1 MWRTSNEKR
10 IERSGWASF
19 GPQQEQTTSIPS
31 MAAFRRI
38 AERNQAKA
46 RIRYL
51 RARRLDSH
59 EDDGEVWGEDSLL
72 DEPSADESLPPK
84 IRIFSLPYRLNSH
97 CPWRVLIHDCRFPP

>member
-59 EDDGEVWGEDSLL
+59 EDDGEVRGEDPFL
-72 DEPSADESLPPK
+72 DEPSEDESLPTENSDIPL
-84 IRIFSLPYRLNSH
+84 SLSPELALPLASPDPRLT
-97 CPWRVLIHDCRFPP
+97 F